1 MQLNKRREGV
11 VDLAF
16 GSGLKDME
24 LHPFHPRGLLYGLN
38 HLLHALGPCVGVHK
52 QSDRSGLRNQLGQ
65 QLDPLGHQLGCQDTD
80 ACKVAFR
87 PRETGDQAF
96 PNWVAGDEDD
106 RDRRGGVFRRTC
118 GYGTAA
124 ALDHVHLAGDKIPRQ
139 LRQPVLA
146 TFCPAVF
153 DRYILPFRIAVFAQ
167 SLAERS
173 DKTGRT
179 GQATPSSG
187 TRSPASLSAARERLV
202 RPSCRSPALGA
213 ARGVS
218 SEHHVGAP
226 GVTHVLPVRRRIR
239 LSLVRFFEDATY
251 RGPT

>member
-1 MQLNKRREGV
+1 LSPNPTEELAEWLDFCAAATYTESSNISLQRRVNELSVPLDEGV
-11 VDLAF
+11 RCRPPRRSTNRAR
-16 GSGLKDME
+16 GS
-24 LHPFHPRGLLYGLN
+24 
-38 HLLHALGPCVGVHK
+38 
-52 QSDRSGLRNQLGQ
+52 RSS
-65 QLDPLGHQLGCQDTD
+65 GCGRRFSPH
-80 ACKVAFR
+80 VR
-87 PRETGDQAF
+87 
-96 PNWVAGDEDD
+96 V
-106 RDRRGGVFRRTC
+106 RDRRCLRSRAPC
-118 GYGTAA
+118 
-124 ALDHVHLAGDKIPRQ
+124 GDKIRRQ

-239 LSLVRFFEDATY
+239 LSLVRFFEDATD

>member
-1 MQLNKRREGV
+1 
-11 VDLAF
+11 
-16 GSGLKDME
+16 ME

-239 LSLVRFFEDATY
+239 LSLVRFFEDATD